1 MKPAG
6 DTALSI
12 GTKWPVV
19 LHALSTCRPRTS
31 EAKLRQC
38 VEISGLHRRNCV
50 ANAPCYRPTR
60 RSSGCWSLGL
70 GHARSVRAC
79 FASDQRERTKY
90 GRVPC
95 LAAAL
100 PRQTFFASEM
110 LLLVLLSV
118 LPNSSGWILK

>member
-31 EAKLRQC
+31 EAKFRQC
-38 VEISGLHRRNCV
+38 VEISGFHRRKCV
-50 ANAPCYRPTR
+50 ANAPCYRPTL
-60 RSSGCWSLGL
+60 RSSGCQIL
-70 GHARSVRAC
+70 
-79 FASDQRERTKY
+79 
-90 GRVPC
+90 
-95 LAAAL
+95 
-100 PRQTFFASEM
+100 FASEM

-118 LPNSSGWILK
+118 LPKSSRSLFYASAPAWMRDTQDLGPTETSLSTAATFIPVSPCEA